1 MQKKNNNNQAFNK
14 EINKSKPKGKR
25 RKKKKTETNFIVK
38 LPKQRQR
45 GKL

>member
-1 MQKKNNNNQAFNK
+1 MQKKKNNNQAFNK
-14 EINKSKPKGKR
+14 EINKSKPKG
-25 RKKKKTETNFIVK
+25 KKKKTETNFIVK